1 MKNEEFNDEHAYVGN
16 IKIKEPKKKYMGKNK
31 KKNDNDSVSIPVKI
45 FIVLMAIC
53 MVAAVFVPLISYFLQ
68 AIKD

>member
-16 IKIKEPKKKYMGKNK
+16 IKIKEPKKKFKSKKNK
-31 KKNDNDSVSIPVKI
+31 KNDDSISIPVKI

-53 MVAAVFVPLISYFLQ
+53 MVAAVFVPLISYFVN
-68 AIKD
+68 AINS